1 MQIFYAD
8 MQSFRYCLV
17 QILHV
22 CRSVL
27 SFSKSVDTH
36 TQLLCKF
43 YREEPD
49 GHTLQMLRQF
59 YTVLRSTNALFIHLF
74 HPSYHFPFSFFY
86 ALSNFSSCFKLNIF
100 FWSRA
105 SLFFYSVSL
114 SFLFL
119 ASLALLYL
127 LCFSLSLALSL
138 LFLLFLSRLS
148 LSLSLVPLSSSFDLE
163 PSSSFASPLFCL
175 TPFSFCSFACLLSL
189 LVLVSL
195 L

>member
-17 QILHV
+17 QILHG

-59 YTVLRSTNALFIHLF
+59 YTVLRSTNALFIHIF
-74 HPSYHFPFSFFY
+74 HPSYHLPFSFFCM
-86 ALSNFSSCFKLNIF
+86 LCQI
-100 FWSRA
+100 
-105 SLFFYSVSL
+105 
-114 SFLFL
+114 
-119 ASLALLYL
+119 LALVLNL
-127 LCFSLSLALSL
+127 ISSFD
-138 LFLLFLSRLS
+138 
-148 LSLSLVPLSSSFDLE
+148 LVPLSSFI
-163 PSSSFASPLFCL
+163 
-175 TPFSFCSFACLLSL
+175 
-189 LVLVSL
+189 VSL
-195 L
+195 CLFYFLHRLLFYISCASLCL